1 MEIERKKLKTKF
13 SKKNWSYATL
23 LLLFLGVIFIWAFSI
38 ISNTH
43 CANIPTNSQ
52 EDVKPVDV
60 HEVKANQKHFEEAEH
75 CCSVR
80 EAFLDIGDT
89 NEWLEELD
97 WEEDI
102 PEDEPVQCCDDIL
115 DFDNEEPLCSL
126 QLELVDDDEQVDSD
140 VTDVV
145 EEHDNRA
152 KCEVVV
158 VVRAG
163 NE

>member
-1 MEIERKKLKTKF
+1 M
-13 SKKNWSYATL
+13 
-23 LLLFLGVIFIWAFSI
+23 
-38 ISNTH
+38 
-43 CANIPTNSQ
+43 
-52 EDVKPVDV
+52 

-115 DFDNEEPLCSL
+115 DLDNEEPLCSL
-126 QLELVDDDEQVDSD
+126 QLELVDDDEHVDSD

-145 EEHDNRA
+145 EEHDIRSE
-152 KCEVVV
+152 CEVVV
-158 VVRAG
+158 VVRPSDEKRCADVVEEHNVVVVLACVPEPVCDAVVDVCG
-163 NE
+163 RLECVHCLEGERRHLEARARREA